1 MAWDSLD
8 AVIFDMD
15 GLMVDTEPLSR
26 SAWERVIAEF
36 GGTVDDELYRRM
48 LGRRT
53 IESAG
58 MVLEQWPIPLTAGE
72 LMARKSAA
80 YLDILN
86 AGVPPMPGLYAL
98 IAELDARGL
107 PWAVATSTP
116 REVALFIIGRL
127 GLLERCG
134 AIAAGDEVVHG
145 KPAPDIYLL
154 AAERLGV
161 EPARCLALED
171 TPTGCQ
177 AAAAAGMTVVGVP
190 GEWSA
195 TADFG
200 CAAHLA
206 RSLDEIPALLVD
218 GFLTE

>member
-1 MAWDSLD
+1 MMLD

-26 SAWERVIAEF
+26 AAWERVVAPF
-36 GGTVDDELYRRM
+36 GGTIDDALYQAM
-48 LGRRT
+48 LGHRT
-53 IESAG
+53 VESAG
-58 MVLEQWPIPLTAGE
+58 MVLDRWPIPLTVEA
-72 LMARKSAA
+72 LVARKSAA
-80 YLDILN
+80 YLDILS
-86 AGVPPMPGLYAL
+86 AGVPAMPGLHAL
-98 IAELDARGL
+98 IDSLDAHGL

-116 REVALFIIGRL
+116 REVALFIIGEL

-134 AIAAGDEVVHG
+134 AIAAGDEVTHG

-161 EPARCLALED
+161 DPARCLALED
-171 TPTGCQ
+171 TSTGCR
-177 AAAAAGMTVVGVP
+177 AAAAAGMAVIAVP

-206 RSLDEIPALLVD
+206 GSLVD
-218 GFLTE
+218 VPTLIANGLPPG